1 MKSLSIA
8 VLLALSWVGPSLA
21 VSAPS
26 SGRLKA
32 EQVCAACHGPDGNSA
47 TDQFPRLAGQ
57 REAYLV
63 AALRAYRAGLRN
75 DATMGPQAE
84 RLTDQEIADLAA
96 YYGARTGLTTRRPTW
111 CGG

>member
-8 VLLALSWVGPSLA
+8 VLLALCWIGASPA
-21 VSAPS
+21 ASAPS

-63 AALRAYRAGLRN
+63 SALRAYRAGLRN
-75 DATMGPQAE
+75 DATMRPQAE
-84 RLTDQEIADLAA
+84 RLTDQEITDLAA
-96 YYGARTGLTTRRPTW
+96 YYGARTGLTTRRATW
-111 CGG
+111 CGW